1 MTDIQAPELGRKAR
15 EGRLRELN
23 SRLQKLVA
31 TAAQT
36 ERDDPALLDAL
47 VTAKERG
54 VVLTIAARVAAR
66 LEAEDAYVD
75 ALPFDVDGGA

>member
-1 MTDIQAPELGRKAR
+1 MTDIEAPELGRKAR

-31 TAAQT
+31 TAAQIK
-36 ERDDPALLDAL
+36 RDDPALISVLF
-47 VTAKERG
+47 TTKEQG
-54 VVLTIAARVAAR
+54 IVLTIAARVKAR

-75 ALPFDVDGGA
+75 ALPFDVDEGA